1 LKKQHTSCAAFF
13 IRTER
18 RKGRGRRRLHA
29 VFCEMIRFIV
39 VLLFAP
45 VAAFS
50 QIRIDKLVIPP
61 KQTYTITGSDIIVV
75 DTLIMNDSS
84 TIQLNPTKRDNYIH
98 AKSLVARKGARIM
111 GVGQRGESGKDGR
124 KGYTI
129 DGPCID
135 GTAGQPGTGGSHG
148 DSGINLF
155 LYMTQLT
162 VTGSLTIDLRGGDGG
177 DGGDG
182 GQGGGGSLG
191 TRVCVGGTG
200 GSGGNGGTGGNG
212 GNGGALTISCKECI
226 DTLRAMLGHQVL
238 VKNYAGFG
246 GLGGEAGAGG
256 LAGLGA
262 QGMTAKDGKVGP
274 RGKRG
279 ADGLNGKQGS
289 INFERN

>member
-1 LKKQHTSCAAFF
+1 
-13 IRTER
+13 
-18 RKGRGRRRLHA
+18 
-29 VFCEMIRFIV
+29 MIRFIV

-50 QIRIDKLVIPP
+50 QIRIDKLVIPA
-61 KQTYTITGSDIIVV
+61 KETYALTGTDIIVV

-84 TIQLNPTKRDNYIH
+84 TILLNTAKRDNFIH

-111 GVGQRGESGKDGR
+111 GVGSKGERGKDGS
-124 KGYTI
+124 KGLTI

-135 GTAGQPGTGGSHG
+135 GTPGHGGTGGSHG
-148 DSGINLF
+148 DNGNNLF
-155 LYMTQLT
+155 LYLNQLT
-162 VTGSLTIDLRGGDGG
+162 VTGSLTIDLRGSDGG
-177 DGGDG
+177 DGGNG

-200 GSGGNGGTGGNG
+200 GPGGNGGTGGNG

-226 DTLRAMLGHQVL
+226 DSLRAMLGHRLL

-262 QGMTAKDGKVGP
+262 QGMTSKDGKIGP

-279 ADGLNGKQGS
+279 ADGVNGKEGS

>member
-1 LKKQHTSCAAFF
+1 
-13 IRTER
+13 
-18 RKGRGRRRLHA
+18 
-29 VFCEMIRFIV
+29 MIRFIV

-50 QIRIDKLVIPP
+50 QIRIDKLVVPANE
-61 KQTYTITGSDIIVV
+61 TYTLTGSDIIVV
-75 DTLIMNDSS
+75 DTLIMYDSS
-84 TIQLNPTKRDNYIH
+84 TIQLNTAKRDNFIH
-98 AKSLVARKGARIM
+98 AKHLIARSGARIM
-111 GVGQRGESGKDGR
+111 GVGQKGERGKDGT
-124 KGYTI
+124 KGLTM

-135 GTAGQPGTGGSHG
+135 GTPGHGGTGGSHG
-148 DSGINLF
+148 DNGTNLF
-155 LYMTQLT
+155 LYLSQLT
-162 VTGSLTIDLRGGDGG
+162 ITGSLTIDLRGSDGG

-191 TRVCVGGTG
+191 TRVCIGGTG
-200 GSGGNGGTGGNG
+200 GPGGNGGTGGNG

-226 DTLRAMLGHQVL
+226 DAMRAMLGHQFL

-246 GLGGEAGAGG
+246 GVGGSGGSGG

-262 QGMTAKDGKVGP
+262 QGMTSKDGKIGP

-279 ADGLNGKQGS
+279 ADGTNGKEGS